1 MEFLLSKEINFVKK
15 EKKKRERKR
24 ERENQLPSKKT
35 KVGCYA
41 SQNK

>member
-15 EKKKRERKR
+15 EKKKRER
-24 ERENQLPSKKT
+24 ENQLPSKKT
-35 KVGCYA
+35 KVGCYG